1 MKKIVSMLLLLLS
14 TGCFDI
20 IGSNNVF
27 ELNSV
32 SLTVIEMEAT
42 NTRWK
47 VSGTVVNTGDTTIL
61 APWYVEAMF
70 YSDSTYTTTFG
81 GDNDRMNFNLE
92 PGVTSYWSLSHR
104 SEAVIEANYPNFAIK
119 DLRTYIQKWNL
130 ATEDNIDNL
139 NNI

>member
-32 SLTVIEMEAT
+32 NLTVTEMEAT

-81 GDNDRMNFNLE
+81 GDNDRMNFPLE
-92 PGVTSYWSLSHR
+92 PGVTSYWTLTHSSDAVV
-104 SEAVIEANYPNFAIK
+104 EADYPNFSIK
-119 DLRTYIQKWNL
+119 DLRAYIQK
-130 ATEDNIDNL
+130 
-139 NNI
+139 

>member
-32 SLTVIEMEAT
+32 NLIVTEKEAS
-42 NTRWK
+42 NSKWR
-47 VSGTVVNTGDTTIL
+47 VYGTVVNTGDTTIL
-61 APWYVEAMF
+61 APWYIEAMF

-81 GDNDRMNFNLE
+81 GDNERMNFPLE
-92 PGVTSYWSLSHR
+92 PGVTSYWTLHHR
-104 SEAVIEANYPNFAIK
+104 SESVIEADYPNFKIK
-119 DLRTYIQKWNL
+119 DLRAFIKK
-130 ATEDNIDNL
+130 
-139 NNI
+139 

>member
-32 SLTVIEMEAT
+32 NLTVTEMEAT

-47 VSGTVVNTGDTTIL
+47 VSGTVENTGDTTIL

-104 SEAVIEANYPNFAIK
+104 SEAVIEADYPNFAIK
-119 DLRTYIQKWNL
+119 DLRTYIQK
-130 ATEDNIDNL
+130 
-139 NNI
+139 